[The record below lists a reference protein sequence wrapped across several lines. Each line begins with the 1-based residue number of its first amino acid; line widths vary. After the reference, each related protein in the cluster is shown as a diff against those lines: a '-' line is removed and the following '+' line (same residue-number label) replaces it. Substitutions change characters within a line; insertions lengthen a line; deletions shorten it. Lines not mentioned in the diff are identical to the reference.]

1 MINQPDNRSMNSG
14 LVIFIVLIALFAFSP
29 LLTRAGDLDDR
40 DRRGWW
46 SNH

>member
-1 MINQPDNRSMNSG
+1 MIKQPDNRSMNSVVV
-14 LVIFIVLIALFAFSP
+14 LFIAFFVLCVLAP